1 MASPESDAAATP
13 VAPHPPVAPTGPADR
28 SRAGVGYARRVW
40 RRFRRNRRGLIGLGV
55 IVLLCVLAFLS
66 PIIAGRYPIVC
77 RHEGRLH
84 APAVVNVLHQIPF
97 VARLVQQSKPFR
109 FAGFDA
115 KAALPEDAFAIWP
128 LIPYGPL
135 ETTQQSQQSPSRE
148 HWLGTDEVGRDIAS
162 RMVHGAVVSVK
173 VGVVSMGIAALL
185 GIVIGGPAGYFG
197 GWTDAVVSRLI
208 EIVMCFPVFFL
219 ILSVMVWL
227 EPDILNVM
235 VVIGLTRWTTVARY
249 TRGEFMRLKSCDFVS
264 AARAA
269 GAGPV
274 RIMFR
279 HLLPNSLAPVLVTV
293 SFGMAQA
300 ILIEAGLSWLGFGVQ
315 WPEPS
320 WGNILRSGFDQIR
333 VAPYMVYP
341 PCVAIFV
348 AVLSYNLVGDALRD
362 AVDPRIH
369 DQA

>member
-1 MASPESDAAATP
+1 M
-13 VAPHPPVAPTGPADR
+13 
-28 SRAGVGYARRVW
+28 
-40 RRFRRNRRGLIGLGV
+40 IGLVV
-55 IVLLCVLAFLS
+55 IALLIVVAFFA
-66 PIIAGRYPIVC
+66 PVIAGRYPIIC

-84 APAVVNVLHQIPF
+84 IPAIVNVLQQIPLLARF
-97 VARLVQQSKPFR
+97 VPQSKPFR

-115 KAALPEDAFAIWP
+115 KAALADDAFAVWP
-128 LIPYGPL
+128 PIPYGPI
-135 ETTQQSQQSPSRE
+135 ETTINDHQPPSHR
-148 HWLGTDEVGRDIAS
+148 HWLGTDEVGRDLAS
-162 RMVHGAVVSVK
+162 RMVHGAVVSVQ
-173 VGVVSMGIAALL
+173 VGIVSMGIAAVL
-185 GIVIGGPAGYFG
+185 GIVIGGLAGYFG
-197 GWTDAVVSRLI
+197 RWVDAVVSRLI
-208 EIVMCFPVFFL
+208 EMVTCFPVFFL

-227 EPDILNVM
+227 QPNIINVM
-235 VVIGLTRWTTVARY
+235 VVIGLTRWTSIARY
-249 TRGEFMRLKSCDFVS
+249 TRGEFMRLKAQDFVS

-269 GAGPV
+269 GAGHV
-274 RIMFR
+274 RIMVR

-293 SFGMAQA
+293 TFGMAQA

-320 WGNILRSGFDQIR
+320 WGNILRSAFDQMG

-341 PCVAIFV
+341 PCIAIFV